1 MIQTLRATVPGVW
14 IGLLVALSFIE
25 TPLKFLAPDITVPLA
40 LGIGRLVLT
49 AANIAGAVLLVAI
62 TVLSLM
68 RPRVPRNALIVL
80 AAIWVTFIVQV
91 AVIRPPLAAR
101 TDVVVAGG
109 DPGESSLHILYVI
122 ADVIILALLVA
133 YLPLARVATTASPAA
148 IPAHPPVH
156 SSR

>member
-1 MIQTLRATVPGVW
+1 MLRATVPGVW

-62 TVLSLM
+62 TVLSLV
-68 RPRVPRNALIVL
+68 RPRVRRGALVVL
-80 AAIWVTFIVQV
+80 GAIWVTFVVQV
-91 AVIRPPLAAR
+91 AVIRPPLNAR
-101 TDVVVAGG
+101 TDIVVAGG

-122 ADVIILALLVA
+122 ADVVILALLIA
-133 YLPLARVATTASPAA
+133 YLPLARVAATAPAA
-148 IPAHPPVH
+148 IPASVPVH